1 MACKKY
7 TLTNGTASTQTFS
20 YQECSNNMWLYD
32 VLLEPGQTKTIWFV
46 NTTFQS
52 YYTNSIT
59 IVDDGAFPPTP
70 SASAIAPSP
79 TPTPSVT
86 PTKTATPTVTPSVTP
101 SLTVSITPTQTPTPT
116 NIVRTR
122 LSSICHDESDPGAV
136 CDCLGTATLF
146 VNGTDLSDSTLAWS
160 DETGVNTGDPVG
172 FYTENGTIYE
182 VAADCGVGCISGST
196 ISVYGNCPTPTP
208 TPTSTITPT
217 PTPTPTPTIIVSP
230 SVTPTNTVTPTITP
244 SQTPTFNF
252 VVSNT
257 NTGGAYVQGVTGTTG
272 TVITKSG
279 YSYPVNSGETLYSDF
294 TNSGG
299 NLQFDVEIKDPSSAD
314 FQLIIKTNGSI
325 TDTFTPGPGD
335 FTANVGPYTV
345 IDSDVIQVILENI

>member
-7 TLTNGTASTQTFS
+7 VLTNNTESTQTFS
-20 YQECSNNMWLYD
+20 YQECSNNMWIYD

-46 NTTFQS
+46 NSTFQS

-59 IVDDGAFPPTP
+59 LVDDGAFPPTP

-79 TPTPSVT
+79 TPTPSATVT
-86 PTKTATPTVTPSVTP
+86 PTPTISLTPSITPTISVTPSITPSITPSTSVTPSVTA
-101 SLTVSITPTQTPTPT
+101 TQTPTP
-116 NIVRTR
+116 
-122 LSSICHDESDPGAV
+122 SI
-136 CDCLGTATLF
+136 
-146 VNGTDLSDSTLAWS
+146 
-160 DETGVNTGDPVG
+160 
-172 FYTENGTIYE
+172 
-182 VAADCGVGCISGST
+182 
-196 ISVYGNCPTPTP
+196 
-208 TPTSTITPT
+208 
-217 PTPTPTPTIIVSP
+217 
-230 SVTPTNTVTPTITP
+230 TPTNTITPTITP